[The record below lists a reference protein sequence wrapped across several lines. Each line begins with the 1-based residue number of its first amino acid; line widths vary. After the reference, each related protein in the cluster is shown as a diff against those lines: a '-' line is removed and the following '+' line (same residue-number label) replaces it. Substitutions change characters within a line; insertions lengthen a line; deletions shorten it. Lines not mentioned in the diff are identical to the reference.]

1 MTEDIFDHLLKN
13 KISHEL
19 SQDEIDNHPDSIS
32 EYEEKKRLLVSQN
45 DYNDN
50 DDKESKRTLL
60 DSNSNDNNNDHEFEI
75 DLNLSKTFLR
85 IHDYYI
91 SFDNYN
97 VKLERPYLL
106 AKKIEEHKIISKT
119 FCYRIISSCLSLH
132 KIIDLIKPYFGLSE
146 YGMLITK
153 IEHKKKLL
161 RLGVLNLSKSESDA
175 PARLHSSMYVDML
188 SLPIEIIIDQYGMEI
203 LNCIR
208 TVFAFREIIG
218 FKTPNSGESLT
229 KSSIFF
235 DYKTADHDIESNI
248 KSHPSKYIL
257 TFPETLMFNS
267 KNSKR
272 DELYTRRVL
281 SKKYIKKFFETE
293 EKYDLFLKTY
303 IKLLDLKL
311 IESLMLKTIS
321 NIDKSYEWLIS
332 YVKKRINTIK

>member
-1 MTEDIFDHLLKN
+1 MMEDIFDHLLKN
-13 KISHEL
+13 KVSHEL
-19 SQDEIDNHPDSIS
+19 SQEEIDNHPDSIS
-32 EYEEKKRLLVSQN
+32 EYEEKKRLSDLNIN
-45 DYNDN
+45 DQFQDNESNRYN
-50 DDKESKRTLL
+50 ESNKSLIT
-60 DSNSNDNNNDHEFEI
+60 EI

-85 IHDYYI
+85 INEYYI
-91 SFDNYN
+91 SFDSYD

-106 AKKIEEHKIISKT
+106 AKKIDEHKNTRPKT

-146 YGMLITK
+146 YGMLVTK

-175 PARLHSSMYVDML
+175 PTRLHSSMYVDML
-188 SLPIEIIIDQYGMEI
+188 SLPIEIIIDQYGIEI

-235 DYKTADHDIESNI
+235 DYKTADQDIDSNI

-267 KNSKR
+267 KNSKTR

-311 IESLMLKTIS
+311 IESLILKTIS
-321 NIDKSYEWLIS
+321 SIDKSYEWLIS
-332 YVKKRINTIK
+332 YVKKRINIIK